1 MADLLKLISLDEED
15 MMTTARALL
24 LGAMILASIASN
36 AAAQSRVPDE
46 GMAAVGGNIGIIVP
60 KDPFETD
67 IALSGT
73 FDYYLTPRLSLRP
86 GVLWANP
93 GVKDH
98 DESLQRVGLLFDVIY
113 NWERGK
119 WHPFAG
125 AGVGA
130 YFFQPKAFGESFR
143 EDEKN
148 LGAQIGGGVEYFAN
162 RTTVIKGEAQYHF
175 IDQGDLPQ
183 SPSALTLMIGV
194 KKYF

>member
-1 MADLLKLISLDEED
+1 MA
-15 MMTTARALL
+15 AGRLL
-24 LGAMILASIASN
+24 LIATILTGCVSH
-36 AAAQSRVPDE
+36 AAAQARVPDT
-46 GMAAVGGNIGIIVP
+46 GMAAVGGNIGIIFP

-73 FDYYLTPRLSLRP
+73 FDYYVTPRLSLRP

-93 GVKDH
+93 GVEDH
-98 DESLQRVGLLFDVIY
+98 DESLRRVGLLFDVVY

-125 AGVGA
+125 AGVGVH
-130 YFFQPKAFGESFR
+130 FFQPKAFGESFR
-143 EDEKN
+143 DDETN
-148 LGAQIGGGVEYFAN
+148 LGATIGGGIEYFTT

-183 SPSALTLMIGV
+183 SPSALTLMVGV

>member
-1 MADLLKLISLDEED
+1 MADLFSSSNEED
-15 MMTTARALL
+15 KMTAARALL
-24 LGAMILASIASN
+24 LIVMLLVTGASN
-36 AAAQSRVPDE
+36 AAAQARVPDD
-46 GMAAVGGNIGIIVP
+46 GMAAVGGNIGFIVP
-60 KDPFETD
+60 KEPFETD

-73 FDYYLTPRLSLRP
+73 FDYYVTPRLSLRP

-93 GVKDH
+93 GVEDH

-125 AGVGA
+125 AGIGA

-143 EDEKN
+143 EDETN
-148 LGAQIGGGVEYFAN
+148 IGATIGGGIEYFTT

-175 IDQGDLPQ
+175 IDQGTLPQ
-183 SPSALTLMIGV
+183 SPSALTLTIGV